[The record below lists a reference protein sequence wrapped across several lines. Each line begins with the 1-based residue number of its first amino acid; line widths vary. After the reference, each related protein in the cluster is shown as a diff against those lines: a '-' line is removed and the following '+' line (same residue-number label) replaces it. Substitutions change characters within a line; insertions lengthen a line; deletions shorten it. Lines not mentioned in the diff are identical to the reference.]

1 MKIPHL
7 LIISAAVVLFA
18 GCIQQ
23 IAISTVG
30 SIVDDGFEGFTEE
43 QDLDFAEKALPANL
57 KLLEVMLKNDLENV
71 RLLLLLSEGYNS
83 YSLGFVEDHDL
94 ERARMFYMR
103 ARDYGLRILRQND
116 ALAKAIDGSVDDLR
130 VALSKLDED
139 DVPGVFWSAFG
150 WISYINL
157 TRTSPDA
164 LADLPRAEAMMN
176 FVVHQ
181 DSLFY
186 FGGAH
191 LILGALYG
199 SRPRILGG
207 DADLSK
213 QHFEKALRINQGKFL
228 MTYVYYA
235 QSYAVQTLNDLL
247 FEELLAKVDEASLEI
262 LPSFRLANAIAKKKA
277 KLLLDRKSE
286 LF

>member
-1 MKIPHL
+1 MKVIHL
-7 LIISAAVVLFA
+7 LISSAVVLFV

-23 IAISTVG
+23 IAISTVA

-57 KLLEVMLKNDLENV
+57 KLLEVMLKSDPEND

-83 YSLGFVEDHDL
+83 YSLGFVEDRDL
-94 ERARMFYMR
+94 ERARMFYVR
-103 ARDYGLRILRQND
+103 ARDYGLRILRQDD
-116 ALAKAIDGSVDDLR
+116 ALAKAIDGSVDDLK

-139 DVPGVFWSAFG
+139 EVPGVFWSAFG

-164 LADLPRAEAMMN
+164 LADLPRAEAMIN
-176 FVVHQ
+176 FVIEK
-181 DSLFY
+181 DSSFY
-186 FGGAH
+186 FGSAH

-207 DADLSK
+207 DVDLSK

-235 QSYAVQTLNDLL
+235 QSYAVQTLNDSL

-277 KLLLDRKSE
+277 KLLLERKPE